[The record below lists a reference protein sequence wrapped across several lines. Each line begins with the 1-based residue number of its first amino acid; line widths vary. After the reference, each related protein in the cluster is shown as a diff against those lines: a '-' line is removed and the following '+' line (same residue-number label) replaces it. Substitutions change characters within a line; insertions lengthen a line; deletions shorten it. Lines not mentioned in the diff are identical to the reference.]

1 MGSSLQ
7 AIGKMRAVLC
17 LFVLVSTKAMAMAM
31 EQPQAAM
38 PQQPAAPAP
47 AQPAAKVEPEA
58 PLPAENPQAKA
69 AMQNGNT
76 AGQEMVKEGENTVAK
91 VEETLQQV
99 DKLLSEQQNQT
110 SIL

>member
-47 AQPAAKVEPEA
+47 AQPAAKVEPE
-58 PLPAENPQAKA
+58 NPQAKA